1 MTASIIPLGDGV
13 GQNKTAAKVEKTES
27 NLFQGLS
34 VGIPAMPGGMD
45 EVAKRHW
52 IYIGKQLVD
61 LGLLSHVD
69 IGQFRILCE
78 TYAHYVR
85 AENDCR
91 AQGEY
96 QETPNGYEQLAPWAV
111 ARERHANRYQKVA
124 EKFFLSPKA
133 RTQIKIEN
141 PNQESL
147 ELD

>member
-1 MTASIIPLGDGV
+1 MTASIIPLNDNA
-13 GQNKTAAKVEKTES
+13 QDQRPKESEKPDV
-27 NLFQGLS
+27 NLFQGLP
-34 VGIPAMPGGMD
+34 VGIPRMPANMD
-45 EVAKRHW
+45 EVAQRHW
-52 IYIGKQLVD
+52 LHIGKQLVD

-133 RTQIKIEN
+133 RTQIKLEN
-141 PNQESL
+141 PNQDTLDL
-147 ELD
+147 E